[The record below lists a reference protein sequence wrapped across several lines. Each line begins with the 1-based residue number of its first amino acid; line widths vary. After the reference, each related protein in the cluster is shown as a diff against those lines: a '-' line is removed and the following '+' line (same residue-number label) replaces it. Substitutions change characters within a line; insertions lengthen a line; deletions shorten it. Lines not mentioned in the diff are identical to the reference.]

1 MVMGVTHAMHG
12 AAAGLAVSNFAPV
25 LGQPMNI
32 PTALTLGG
40 LCAGAAIAPD
50 LDHPNATASR
60 SLGVVSALGSALIQ
74 TLSAYVYAHTR
85 TKHDRNN
92 ADGHRGITHTPFGP
106 PGLGLLFGGIP
117 AIAGIWGPTPGTIA
131 TLVVIWLFL
140 VWALRALPPKHSAR
154 RDYAMATLLTAAA
167 YLALSSTYAGVM
179 PLFIGLAVGFG
190 AWVHA
195 LGDSLTDYGAPL
207 FFPLVIKGERWRA
220 VGPPEPLRFKAGKAV
235 EVRVVRPLSAV
246 GVAVALAGIVPGL
259 LPFVVT
265 QLTELCVR
273 LFQLGF
279 RLVSLLWQ

>member
-12 AAAGLAVSNFAPV
+12 AAAGLAVSNLAPV

-50 LDHPNATASR
+50 LDHPNATASK
-60 SLGVVSALGSALIQ
+60 SLGVVSALGSAAIQ
-74 TLSAYVYAHTR
+74 TLSANVYAHTR
-85 TKHDRNN
+85 TKRDRNN

-117 AIAGIWGPTPGTIA
+117 AIAGIWGPLPGTVA

-140 VWALRALPPKHSAR
+140 VWALRALPPKHKAK
-154 RDYAMATLLTAAA
+154 RDYVTATFLTAAA
-167 YLALSSTYAGVM
+167 FLALSSTYAGTM

-220 VGPPEPLRFKAGKAV
+220 CGPPEPLRFKAGKAV
-235 EVRVVRPLSAV
+235 EVRVVRPLSGV
-246 GVAVALAGIVPGL
+246 GVGIALAGIVPGL
-259 LPFVVT
+259 LPF
-265 QLTELCVR
+265 LIDRLADFCVR
-273 LFQLGF
+273 LFE
-279 RLVSLLWQ
+279 LVSLIWQ